1 MPVGHSSAE
10 RRSEAVAGVGVL
22 GCGRVD
28 SSAHH
33 QRGVRTDEAKCDA
46 QGCGDTR
53 FVGSVSA
60 EFGVGSRRCCHRR
73 SYRCHLGM
81 VDCRRD
87 GAWSAR
93 ATAANLEVCWKRP
106 GWLRPVS
113 GRTCDL
119 PERLGVNAHTAAC
132 ADVWPP
138 GRPCCEGWAKGEP
151 HAHGRVAHEPRP
163 RAASGRIAVMASL
176 VGTYRVRPATDAD
189 LKAVWEVMA
198 ENQAVPPAGEQEI
211 RAADV
216 SLLHRDTWRQ
226 MMDTSDLVVYV
237 AESGNGLFAV
247 EGVVRSARRWPGR
260 GRGLPRMEVTMISGS
275 KCSGSGWSPIGRF
288 SCAGLSSPTDGVVA
302 ADARARPG
310 TRWSGGW
317 RTSRSGGGPRCW
329 RSASADTGVTPPP
342 TTGTRTD
349 DVPRAVSRR
358 RCRRSSRA
366 GCPRGP
372 RAGPSPGSRA
382 GTPTATSA
390 PCPAVRSRGC
400 AGRRSRGSGRTP
412 PGRRR

>member
-1 MPVGHSSAE
+1 MCTWCARGSDLTPSL
-10 RRSEAVAGVGVL
+10 RTRSVIAGVANPCADRL
-22 GCGRVD
+22 IQAGRV
-28 SSAHH
+28 STVAARQASI
-33 QRGVRTDEAKCDA
+33 
-46 QGCGDTR
+46 
-53 FVGSVSA
+53 
-60 EFGVGSRRCCHRR
+60 
-73 SYRCHLGM
+73 
-81 VDCRRD
+81 RD
-87 GAWSAR
+87 
-93 ATAANLEVCWKRP
+93 
-106 GWLRPVS
+106 
-113 GRTCDL
+113 
-119 PERLGVNAHTAAC
+119 NA
-132 ADVWPP
+132 
-138 GRPCCEGWAKGEP
+138 
-151 HAHGRVAHEPRP
+151 
-163 RAASGRIAVMASL
+163 
-176 VGTYRVRPATDAD
+176 
-189 LKAVWEVMA
+189 
-198 ENQAVPPAGEQEI
+198 
-211 RAADV
+211 
-216 SLLHRDTWRQ
+216 
-226 MMDTSDLVVYV
+226 
-237 AESGNGLFAV
+237 LFAV
-247 EGVVRSARRWPGR
+247 EGVVRWARRWPGR

-288 SCAGLSSPTDGVVA
+288 SGAGLSSPSDGVVA

-349 DVPRAVSRR
+349 DAPRAVSRR

-372 RAGPSPGSRA
+372 RAGRSPGSRA

>member
-1 MPVGHSSAE
+1 MRGKLPT
-10 RRSEAVAGVGVL
+10 RS
-22 GCGRVD
+22 
-28 SSAHH
+28 H
-33 QRGVRTDEAKCDA
+33 
-46 QGCGDTR
+46 
-53 FVGSVSA
+53 
-60 EFGVGSRRCCHRR
+60 
-73 SYRCHLGM
+73 
-81 VDCRRD
+81 
-87 GAWSAR
+87 
-93 ATAANLEVCWKRP
+93 
-106 GWLRPVS
+106 
-113 GRTCDL
+113 
-119 PERLGVNAHTAAC
+119 
-132 ADVWPP
+132 
-138 GRPCCEGWAKGEP
+138 
-151 HAHGRVAHEPRP
+151 
-163 RAASGRIAVMASL
+163 
-176 VGTYRVRPATDAD
+176 
-189 LKAVWEVMA
+189 
-198 ENQAVPPAGEQEI
+198 
-211 RAADV
+211 DV
-216 SLLHRDTWRQ
+216 SLTAGRRCVTPVANRSPWLASQ
-226 MMDTSDLVVYV
+226 
-237 AESGNGLFAV
+237 AESSAGGSGAYWWARPSRIIQSRKQLCWLFAV

-288 SCAGLSSPTDGVVA
+288 SGAGLSSPSDGVVA

-349 DVPRAVSRR
+349 DAPRAVSRR

-372 RAGPSPGSRA
+372 RAGRSPGSRA

>member
-1 MPVGHSSAE
+1 MRVRDRGMS
-10 RRSEAVAGVGVL
+10 
-22 GCGRVD
+22 GRVQRLAPVV
-28 SSAHH
+28 SFLLSVTFACGLLIAGAHVLN
-33 QRGVRTDEAKCDA
+33 R
-46 QGCGDTR
+46 R
-53 FVGSVSA
+53 FIAPVYDV
-60 EFGVGSRRCCHRR
+60 V
-73 SYRCHLGM
+73 
-81 VDCRRD
+81 
-87 GAWSAR
+87 
-93 ATAANLEVCWKRP
+93 ANR
-106 GWLRPVS
+106 
-113 GRTCDL
+113 
-119 PERLGVNAHTAAC
+119 
-132 ADVWPP
+132 
-138 GRPCCEGWAKGEP
+138 
-151 HAHGRVAHEPRP
+151 
-163 RAASGRIAVMASL
+163 
-176 VGTYRVRPATDAD
+176 
-189 LKAVWEVMA
+189 
-198 ENQAVPPAGEQEI
+198 
-211 RAADV
+211 
-216 SLLHRDTWRQ
+216 
-226 MMDTSDLVVYV
+226 
-237 AESGNGLFAV
+237 LFAV

-260 GRGLPRMEVTMISGS
+260 GRGLPRMEVTIISGS

-288 SCAGLSSPTDGVVA
+288 SGAGLSSPTDGVVA

-349 DVPRAVSRR
+349 DAPRAVSRR

-372 RAGPSPGSRA
+372 RAGRSPGSRA